1 VPPRLQPK
9 PLNRGLSR
17 SQRPSKPLTPD
28 RSLIKAKNLTAR
40 LSLTRKERLTI
51 KTGVTRTGTHPTA
64 ATGTI
69 TKEGKPVKNLA
80 D

>member
-1 VPPRLQPK
+1 MP
-9 PLNRGLSR
+9 N
-17 SQRPSKPLTPD
+17 
-28 RSLIKAKNLTAR
+28 RSLTRAKNLTAR

-51 KTGVTRTGTHPTA
+51 KTGVTRTRNLPTA

-69 TKEGKPVKNLA
+69 MKEGKPEKNLA